1 MNNNINKSLILILM
15 VIVMLA
21 VISLLPTFTV
31 FGVEVKKVDLLADV
45 KAYVN
50 STELEPQKSVNVDQV
65 KKIQEIKKVELKC
78 PEGKTCIEDYSGSKK
93 EGMAHFYKALD
104 RSKKKGNYIRIAMFG
119 DSFIEGD
126 IFSADLRELL
136 QQKFGGR
143 GVGFV
148 SMTSAVSGFRR
159 TVRHTFGGWSSY
171 LQQKDKGFVKEEQG
185 VDGKYF
191 KSTSDSFVELRG
203 QSKHGQFLDVC
214 QVSSIYFTPKANF
227 TVTATVNKEEK
238 EVFDVDDTGKLE
250 VLTVKGD
257 NITSVK
263 WAVEGGN
270 PSPFYGV
277 TMEGENGVVLD
288 NFSSRGSTGLSLST
302 IPVEKLKQFNKVRP
316 YDLIIL
322 EYGLNVVEKKRTN
335 YTSYTKALKK
345 TIQNLKTAF
354 PKASI
359 LLLSVADRDYK
370 GAEGKIVTMPGVYH
384 LVESQQLLA
393 IEEKIAFW
401 NMFEAMGGEGSML
414 KLNKSKPSMANK
426 DYTHINFA
434 GGKFMGELLFEALI
448 HGKKQYDRQRR

>member
-1 MNNNINKSLILILM
+1 MNNNINKSLILLLM

-45 KAYVN
+45 K
-50 STELEPQKSVNVDQV
+50 TEVTETESEPKESAPVAQV
-65 KKIQEIKKVELKC
+65 KKKQEAKKAELKC
-78 PEGKTCIEDYSGSKK
+78 PEGKTCIEDYSESKK
-93 EGMAHFYKALD
+93 EGMAYFYKALD
-104 RSKKKGNYIRIAMFG
+104 RSKKKGNYVRVAMFG

-136 QQKFGGR
+136 QQKYGGS

-159 TVRHTFGGWSSY
+159 TVRHSFNGWSSF
-171 LQQKDKGFVKEEQG
+171 LQQKDKGFAKEDQG
-185 VDGKYF
+185 IDGKYF
-191 KSTSDSFVELRG
+191 KATSSAYVELRG
-203 QSKHGQFLDVC
+203 QSKHGKFLDAC
-214 QVSSIYFTPKANF
+214 QVSSIYFTPKAEFNLI
-227 TVTATVNKEEK
+227 ATVNKDDRQE
-238 EVFDVDDTGKLE
+238 FDVEQTNKLQ

-263 WAVEGGN
+263 WSVSSDN
-270 PSPFYGV
+270 PSTFYGV
-277 TMEGENGVVLD
+277 TMEGESGVVLD

-335 YTSYTKALKK
+335 YTSYANGLRK
-345 TIQNLKTAF
+345 TIKNLKQAF
-354 PKASI
+354 PKAAI

-370 GAEGKIVTMPGVYH
+370 GSEGKIVTMPGVYH
-384 LVESQQLLA
+384 LVESQQQLA

-434 GGKFMGELLFEALI
+434 GGKFMGELLFEALM
-448 HGKKQYDRQRR
+448 HGKKQHDRQRR